1 MCSLLSFSTQQWALM
16 EFWYNDCTAS
26 VLHLYFLLG
35 KLGKRHEDAQ
45 NTTLNKC
52 GSFQAFYVW
61 LFKCSTLIPLL
72 QMRLPLKLINLSN
85 LAHKICEVILPIHS
99 HF

>member
-35 KLGKRHEDAQ
+35 KEGKRQEDAQ
-45 NTTLNKC
+45 NTTLK
-52 GSFQAFYVW
+52 VW
-61 LFKCSTLIPLL
+61 
-72 QMRLPLKLINLSN
+72 
-85 LAHKICEVILPIHS
+85 
-99 HF
+99 